1 MTFSSCLISAPGTC
15 VLLVIPAS
23 PEARL
28 MDFRWRL
35 QYQFLQNEG
44 GWAAFWTGFLLTDCL
59 SNIPAGVQQENACSA
74 LPQRQAVP
82 QKHGYPCDWW
92 GRSCGQAIGFVFI
105 TMVVFS
111 SANVGAWW
119 FVIHL
124 WRCKWNEKS
133 ISPWA
138 ARWVSVGPL
147 QGQTAIRATRKGF
160 NEVTWKVRVVI
171 LYDRMTECLCF
182 YWEVSWSCG

>member
-1 MTFSSCLISAPGTC
+1 MRGDGLLFGRDFCSQTACQTSQLEFSRKTHAVRCHSDKQSLRNM
-15 VLLVIPAS
+15 VIHVIG
-23 PEARL
+23 E
-28 MDFRWRL
+28 DDHV
-35 QYQFLQNEG
+35 G
-44 GWAAFWTGFLLTDCL
+44 
-59 SNIPAGVQQENACSA
+59 
-74 LPQRQAVP
+74 
-82 QKHGYPCDWW
+82 K
-92 GRSCGQAIGFVFI
+92 AIGFVFI

-119 FVIHL
+119 FVIRW

-133 ISPWA
+133 SSPWA
-138 ARWVSVGPL
+138 ARWVSVNPL